1 VGLRAEPG
9 PNRVLTTGDRL
20 GIAPVPFGSRLF
32 TVRPDRLNQR
42 MPNVRTALLFVA
54 CGFGVA
60 GGASAQERTVDFAR
74 DVRPILSD
82 RCFAC
87 HGPDERAR
95 KAGLRLDL
103 RESAFG
109 RLRGGGRAIVPG
121 DPEASELLSRVGH
134 EDPEERMPPPE
145 AGDPLT
151 QAEQEVLRQWIAAGA
166 NWEEHWAFQPVRRRA
181 PNPPGPHVAREQSWI
196 DRFVFSRLQ
205 AEGLSPADEADPYTL
220 VRRVHLDLTGLPPT
234 PEEVEAFVGD
244 ERPDA
249 YERLVDRLL
258 ATERYG
264 EHMARYWL
272 DAARYGDTHGLH
284 LDNYR
289 EMWPYRDH
297 VIEAFRDNQPYDEFL
312 VEALAG
318 DLLPDAT
325 LDQKIATGFVRAH
338 VSTAEGG
345 SIVEEVYVRN
355 VVDRVD
361 TLGTVYLGLTVG
373 CAACHDHKF
382 DPITQRDYYQLFA
395 FLNNEDGSPMD
406 GNAKAHE
413 PVVKVPSAEQE
424 QRLAELTDEVAAAE
438 AAVVAAVEA
447 FPYAEPEPAGQ
458 EQPRVDTLWF
468 DDELP
473 GEGAGQGFDWVD
485 SPVFAGERAMARR
498 GEGVHQFF
506 VEMAGQKLRVG
517 EGDVLF
523 AHVWIDPANPPR
535 EVMFQWFGDGRGW
548 EHRAFWGED
557 VIGWGQP
564 GTPSRHRV
572 GELPATGRYVRLE
585 VPARDVGFLPGAV
598 VDGMAFTLHG
608 GRAVFDAAGIQSAVR
623 QEPEDLTWIDDAVPA
638 GAKPQGDGKTWS
650 FVGASEGGPAPHRG
664 AVALRR
670 SMGEGLN
677 QDFFTG
683 ANPPLELAAGDRLYA
698 HVWLD
703 PKDPPKGIQL
713 QFNDGNWNHRAR
725 WGGPCHGPGTPNGG
739 DFVVSEALPPLGEWV
754 RIEVG
759 IAEVG
764 LAPGS
769 KLNGW
774 AFTQVGGTV
783 YWDDAGVRTWSQHD
797 DMHLHSLAVWTR
809 RAAQDQSL
817 PAPVR
822 EAAAMAAPT
831 AEQQK
836 LVRDHFIR
844 DVYAGSRDA
853 IGALTQVK
861 ADLQKKRGELE
872 GQVPTTLVMRER
884 SEPKDAYMLRRGE
897 YDQKGDKVERLTPSF
912 LPPMAADLPR
922 NRLGLARWLVSGDN
936 PLTARVAVNRFWQQ
950 VFGVGLVKTAEDFG
964 NQGEPPS
971 HPALLDEL
979 SLRFRESGW
988 DVKALMR
995 ALVTSA
1001 TYRQSS
1007 AVGPEGYARDP
1018 ENRLLARGPRHR
1030 LDAEVVRDQ
1039 ALLLGGLLVEQLG
1052 GPGVKPPQPEG
1063 LWKAVGYV
1071 GSNTANFKSDRGP
1084 ENVHR
1089 RSIYTFWKRT
1099 SPPPQMAIFDA
1110 PSRESCRVRRERT
1123 NTPLQALLLMNDPQ
1137 FVECARGMA
1146 SRVLAQPGDVQER
1159 AAWALSVAL
1168 ARPAEP
1174 AEIAEVV
1181 ALVDEQRAAFAAD
1194 PDGARALIAIGDA
1207 PPDPALDPVD
1217 LAAWTVGA
1225 NLLMNLDELVQ
1236 KN

>member
-1 VGLRAEPG
+1 MSQVG
-9 PNRVLTTGDRL
+9 
-20 GIAPVPFGSRLF
+20 
-32 TVRPDRLNQR
+32 
-42 MPNVRTALLFVA
+42 
-54 CGFGVA
+54 
-60 GGASAQERTVDFAR
+60 AQEQVVDFAR

-87 HGPDERAR
+87 HGPDEKAR

-103 RESAFG
+103 REGAFG
-109 RLRGGGRAIVPG
+109 RLRSGGRAIVAG
-121 DPEASELLSRVGH
+121 DPEASELLLRIGH

-151 QAEQEVLRQWIAAGA
+151 PAEQDVLRRWIAVGA
-166 NWEEHWAFQPVRRRA
+166 PWEEHWAFQPVRRRA
-181 PNPPGPHVAREQSWI
+181 PRVSGAFAARERNWI
-196 DRFVFSRLQ
+196 DRFVFARLES
-205 AEGLSPADEADPYTL
+205 EGLTPADEADPYTL

-234 PEEVEAFVGD
+234 PEEVDAFVGD

-258 ATERYG
+258 ASDRYG

-297 VIEAFRDNQPYDEFL
+297 VIAAFRDNQPFDEFL

-325 LDQKIATGFVRAH
+325 LAQKIATGFVRAH

-413 PVVKVPSAEQE
+413 PVVKVASAEQQ
-424 QRLAELTDEVAAAE
+424 QRAEELTSARNE
-438 AAVVAAVEA
+438 AVAAVQAAVDA
-447 FPYAEPEPAGQ
+447 FEYAEPARVADER
-458 EQPRVDTLWF
+458 PRVDTLWF

-473 GEGAGQGFDWVD
+473 GAGGGQGFDWVD
-485 SPVFAGERAMARR
+485 SPVHSGTRAMARR
-498 GEGVHQFF
+498 GEGLHQHF

-517 EGDVLF
+517 DGDVLF
-523 AHVWIDPANPPR
+523 AHVWVDPANPPR
-535 EVMFQWFGDGRGW
+535 EIMLQWFGDGAGW

-557 VIGWGQP
+557 VIAWGVP
-564 GTPSRHRV
+564 GTVSRHRV
-572 GELPATGRYVRLE
+572 GDLPATGRYVRIA

-608 GRAVFDAAGIQSAVR
+608 GRAVFDAAGIESAVP
-623 QEPEDLTWIDDAVPA
+623 QEAEDIVWIDDALPA
-638 GAKPQGDGKTWS
+638 GANAQGDGPHWN
-650 FVGASEGGPAPHRG
+650 FVGATDGGPTPHRG
-664 AVALRR
+664 AVSLRR
-670 SMGEGLN
+670 SMGGGLN
-677 QDFFTG
+677 QDYFNG
-683 ANPPLELAAGDRLYA
+683 AADPLVLAAGDRLYA
-698 HVWLD
+698 HVWID
-703 PKDPPKGIQL
+703 PENAPKGIQL
-713 QFNDGNWNHRAR
+713 QFHAGNWNHRAR
-725 WGGPCHGPGTPNGG
+725 WGAPCHGAGAGNGA
-739 DFVVSEALPPLGEWV
+739 DFVVSEVVPPAGGWV
-754 RIEVG
+754 RLEVG
-759 IAEVG
+759 IADVG
-764 LAPGS
+764 LAPGA
-769 KLNGW
+769 KLDGW

-783 YWDDAGVRTWSQHD
+783 HWDDAGVRTWSQHD
-797 DMHLHSLAVWTR
+797 DRHLHSLAVWTR
-809 RAAQDQSL
+809 RAADDQSL

-822 EAAAMAAPT
+822 EAASASAPT
-831 AEQQK
+831 PAQQK

-844 DVYAGSRDA
+844 HVHDGSRSVIA
-853 IGALTQVK
+853 PLEQAV
-861 ADLQKKRGELE
+861 ADVEKQQRDLD
-872 GQVPTTLVMRER
+872 GQIPTTLVMRER
-884 SEPKDAYMLRRGE
+884 MEPKEAFILRRGE
-897 YDQKGDKVERLTPSF
+897 YDQKGDKVERATPAF
-912 LPPMAADLPR
+912 LPPMGSDLPR
-922 NRLGLARWLVSGDN
+922 NRLGLARWLVSDDN

-950 VFGVGLVKTAEDFG
+950 VFGTGLVKTAEDFG

-979 SLRFRESGW
+979 ALRYRESGW

-995 ALVTSA
+995 DLVLSA

-1039 ALLLGGLLVEQLG
+1039 ALLLSGLLVEQLG

-1071 GSNTANFKSDRGP
+1071 GSNTANFSADRGP
-1084 ENVHR
+1084 DKVHR

-1099 SPPPQMAIFDA
+1099 APPPQMAIFDA

-1123 NTPLQALLLMNDPQ
+1123 NTPLQALLLLNDPQ

-1146 SRVLAQPGDVQER
+1146 SRVLAQPGDVQAR
-1159 AAWALSVAL
+1159 AEWALSVVL
-1168 ARPAEP
+1168 ARPADP
-1174 AEIAEVV
+1174 AEVAEVA

-1194 PDGARALIAIGDA
+1194 PDSARALIAIGDA
-1207 PPDPALDPVD
+1207 PPDPALDPID

-1225 NLLMNLDELVQ
+1225 NLLFNLDELVQ

>member
-1 VGLRAEPG
+1 MLDA
-9 PNRVLTTGDRL
+9 
-20 GIAPVPFGSRLF
+20 
-32 TVRPDRLNQR
+32 RP
-42 MPNVRTALLFVA
+42 ALLAVA
-54 CGFGVA
+54 LLS
-60 GGASAQERTVDFAR
+60 GAVSQVGAQERAVDFAR

-87 HGPDERAR
+87 HGPDEKSR

-103 RESAFG
+103 REGAFG

-121 DPEASELLSRVGH
+121 DAEASEILRRIGH

-145 AGDPLT
+145 TGDPLT
-151 QAEQEVLRQWIAAGA
+151 AAEQDLLRRWIEAGA
-166 NWEEHWAFQPVRRRA
+166 PWEEHWAFQPIRRRA
-181 PNPPGPHVAREQSWI
+181 PQSSGPHAARERSWI
-196 DRFVFSRLQ
+196 DRFVFARLA
-205 AEGLSPADEADPYTL
+205 AEGLTPAPEADPYTL

-234 PEEVEAFVGD
+234 PEEVEAFVQD

-258 ATERYG
+258 ASDRYG
-264 EHMARYWL
+264 EHMARFWL

-297 VIEAFRDNQPYDEFL
+297 VIAAFRDNQPFDQFL

-325 LDQKIATGFVRAH
+325 LAQKIATGFVRAH

-413 PVVKVPSAEQE
+413 PVVKVASAAQE
-424 QRLAELTDEVAAAE
+424 QRAAELASARNDA
-438 AAVVAAVEA
+438 VAAVQAAVDA
-447 FPYAEPEPAGQ
+447 FEYAEPPVAEDAR
-458 EQPRVDTLWF
+458 PRVDTLWF

-473 GEGAGQGFDWVD
+473 GAGGGQGFDWVD
-485 SPVFAGERAMARR
+485 SPVHSGTRAMARR
-498 GEGVHQFF
+498 GEGLHQHF

-517 EGDVLF
+517 DGDVLF

-535 EVMFQWFGDGRGW
+535 EIMLQWFGDGRGW

-564 GTPSRHRV
+564 DTVSRHRV
-572 GELPATGRYVRLE
+572 GDLPATGRYVRLA

-608 GRAVFDAAGIQSAVR
+608 GRAVFDAAGIESAVP
-623 QEPEDLTWIDDAVPA
+623 QEAEDIVWIDDALPA
-638 GAKPQGDGKTWS
+638 GANAQGDGAHWN
-650 FVGASEGGPAPHRG
+650 FVGATDGGPAPHRG
-664 AVALRR
+664 AVSLRR
-670 SMGEGLN
+670 SMGGGLN
-677 QDFFTG
+677 QDYFTG
-683 ANPPLELAAGDRLYA
+683 AADPLALAAGDRLFA

-703 PKDPPKGIQL
+703 PENPPKGIQL
-713 QFNDGNWNHRAR
+713 QFHAGNWNHRAR
-725 WGGPCHGPGTPNGG
+725 WGAPCHGAGAGNGA
-739 DFVVSEALPPLGEWV
+739 DFVVSEAVPPAGGWV
-754 RIEVG
+754 RLEVG
-759 IAEVG
+759 IADVG
-764 LAPGS
+764 LAPGA
-769 KLNGW
+769 KLDGW

-783 YWDDAGVRTWSQHD
+783 HWDDAGVRTWSQHD
-797 DMHLHSLAVWTR
+797 DRHLQSLAVWTR
-809 RAAQDQSL
+809 RAADDPSL

-822 EAAAMAAPT
+822 EAASLAEPT
-831 AEQQK
+831 PAQQK

-844 DVYAGSRDA
+844 HVFAGSRDVIA
-853 IGALTQVK
+853 PLEQAV
-861 ADLQKKRGELE
+861 ADVEKQQRDLD
-872 GQVPTTLVMRER
+872 GQIPTTLVMRER
-884 SEPKDAYMLRRGE
+884 MEPKEAFLLRRGE
-897 YDQKGDKVERLTPSF
+897 YDQKGDKVERATPVF
-912 LPPMAADLPR
+912 LPPMANDLPR
-922 NRLGLARWLVSGDN
+922 NRLGLAQWLVGDDN
-936 PLTARVAVNRFWQQ
+936 PLTARVTVNRFWQQ
-950 VFGVGLVKTAEDFG
+950 VFGTGLVKTAEDFG

-979 SLRFRESGW
+979 ALRFRDSGW

-995 ALVTSA
+995 ELVLSA

-1007 AVGPEGYARDP
+1007 SVGRDGYARDP

-1039 ALLLGGLLVEQLG
+1039 ALLLGGLLVEQFG

-1071 GSNTANFKSDRGP
+1071 GSNTANFSADQGP
-1084 ENVHR
+1084 DKVHR

-1099 SPPPQMAIFDA
+1099 APPPQMAIFDA

-1123 NTPLQALLLMNDPQ
+1123 NTPLQALLLLNDPQ

-1146 SRVLAQPGDVQER
+1146 SRVLAQPGDVQTR

-1174 AEIAEVV
+1174 AEVAEVA

-1194 PDGARALIAIGDA
+1194 PDSARALIAIGDA
-1207 PPDPALDPVD
+1207 PPDPALDPID

-1225 NLLMNLDELVQ
+1225 NLLFNLDELVQ

>member
-1 VGLRAEPG
+1 MPDARS
-9 PNRVLTTGDRL
+9 VLL
-20 GIAPVPFGSRLF
+20 V
-32 TVRPDRLNQR
+32 V
-42 MPNVRTALLFVA
+42 ALLSGSVSQV
-54 CGFGVA
+54 G
-60 GGASAQERTVDFAR
+60 AQEQVVDFAR

-87 HGPDERAR
+87 HGPDEKAR

-103 RESAFG
+103 REGAFG
-109 RLRGGGRAIVPG
+109 RLRSGGRAIVAG
-121 DPEASELLSRVGH
+121 DPEASELLLRIGH

-151 QAEQEVLRQWIAAGA
+151 PAEQDVLRRWIAVGA
-166 NWEEHWAFQPVRRRA
+166 PWEEHWAFQPVRRRA
-181 PNPPGPHVAREQSWI
+181 PRVSGAFAARERNWI
-196 DRFVFSRLQ
+196 DRFVFARLES
-205 AEGLSPADEADPYTL
+205 EGLTPADEADPYTL

-234 PEEVEAFVGD
+234 PEEVDAFVGD

-258 ATERYG
+258 ASDRYG

-297 VIEAFRDNQPYDEFL
+297 VIAAFRDNQPFDEFL

-325 LDQKIATGFVRAH
+325 LAQKIATGFVRAH

-413 PVVKVPSAEQE
+413 PVVKVASAEQQ
-424 QRLAELTDEVAAAE
+424 QRAEELTSARNE
-438 AAVVAAVEA
+438 AVAAVQAAVDA
-447 FPYAEPEPAGQ
+447 FEYAEPARVADER
-458 EQPRVDTLWF
+458 PRVDTLWF

-473 GEGAGQGFDWVD
+473 GAGGGQGFDWVD
-485 SPVFAGERAMARR
+485 SPVHSGTRAMARR
-498 GEGVHQFF
+498 GEGLHQHF

-517 EGDVLF
+517 DGDVLF
-523 AHVWIDPANPPR
+523 AHVWVDPANPPR
-535 EVMFQWFGDGRGW
+535 EIMLQWFGDGAGW
-548 EHRAFWGED
+548 DHRAFWGED
-557 VIGWGQP
+557 VIAWGVP
-564 GTPSRHRV
+564 GTVSRHRV
-572 GELPATGRYVRLE
+572 GDLPATGRYVRIA

-608 GRAVFDAAGIQSAVR
+608 GRAVFDAAGIESAVP
-623 QEPEDLTWIDDAVPA
+623 QEAEDIVWIDDALPA
-638 GAKPQGDGKTWS
+638 GANAQGDGPHWN
-650 FVGASEGGPAPHRG
+650 FVGATDGGPTPHRG
-664 AVALRR
+664 AVSLRR
-670 SMGEGLN
+670 SMGGGLN
-677 QDFFTG
+677 QDYFNG
-683 ANPPLELAAGDRLYA
+683 AADPLVLAAGDRLYA
-698 HVWLD
+698 HVWID
-703 PKDPPKGIQL
+703 PTNAPKGIQL
-713 QFNDGNWNHRAR
+713 QFHAGNWNHRAR
-725 WGGPCHGPGTPNGG
+725 WGAPCHGAGAGNGA
-739 DFVVSEALPPLGEWV
+739 DFVVSEVVPPAGGWV
-754 RIEVG
+754 RLEVG
-759 IAEVG
+759 IADVG
-764 LAPGS
+764 LAPGA
-769 KLNGW
+769 KLDGW

-783 YWDDAGVRTWSQHD
+783 HWDDAGVRTWSQHD
-797 DMHLHSLAVWTR
+797 DRHLHSLAVWTR
-809 RAAQDQSL
+809 RAADDQSL

-822 EAAAMAAPT
+822 EAASASAPT
-831 AEQQK
+831 PAQQK

-844 DVYAGSRDA
+844 HVHDGSRGVIAPLEQAVTDVEK
-853 IGALTQVK
+853 QQR
-861 ADLQKKRGELE
+861 DLD
-872 GQVPTTLVMRER
+872 GQIPTTLVMRER
-884 SEPKDAYMLRRGE
+884 MEPKEAFILRRGE
-897 YDQKGDKVERLTPSF
+897 YDQKGDKVERATPAF
-912 LPPMAADLPR
+912 LPPMGSDLPR
-922 NRLGLARWLVSGDN
+922 NRLGLARWLVSDDN

-950 VFGVGLVKTAEDFG
+950 VFGTGLVKTAEDFG

-979 SLRFRESGW
+979 ALRYRESGW
-988 DVKALMR
+988 DVKVLMR
-995 ALVTSA
+995 DLVLSA

-1039 ALLLGGLLVEQLG
+1039 ALLLSGLLVEQLG

-1071 GSNTANFKSDRGP
+1071 GSNTANFSADRGP
-1084 ENVHR
+1084 DKVHR

-1099 SPPPQMAIFDA
+1099 APPPQMAIFDA

-1123 NTPLQALLLMNDPQ
+1123 NTPLQALLLLNDPQ

-1146 SRVLAQPGDVQER
+1146 SRVLAQPGDVQAR
-1159 AAWALSVAL
+1159 AEWALSVVL
-1168 ARPAEP
+1168 ARPADP
-1174 AEIAEVV
+1174 AEVAEVA

-1194 PDGARALIAIGDA
+1194 PDSARALIAIGDA
-1207 PPDPALDPVD
+1207 PPDPALDPID

-1225 NLLMNLDELVQ
+1225 NLLFNLDELVQ

>member
-1 VGLRAEPG
+1 MSQVG
-9 PNRVLTTGDRL
+9 
-20 GIAPVPFGSRLF
+20 
-32 TVRPDRLNQR
+32 
-42 MPNVRTALLFVA
+42 
-54 CGFGVA
+54 
-60 GGASAQERTVDFAR
+60 AQEQVVDFAR

-87 HGPDERAR
+87 HGPDEKAR

-103 RESAFG
+103 REGAFG
-109 RLRGGGRAIVPG
+109 RLRSGGRAIVAG
-121 DPEASELLSRVGH
+121 DPEASELLLRIGH

-151 QAEQEVLRQWIAAGA
+151 PAEQDVLRRWIAVGA
-166 NWEEHWAFQPVRRRA
+166 PWEEHWAFQPVRRRA
-181 PNPPGPHVAREQSWI
+181 PRVSGAFAARERNWI
-196 DRFVFSRLQ
+196 DRFVFARLES
-205 AEGLSPADEADPYTL
+205 EGLTPADEADPYTL

-234 PEEVEAFVGD
+234 PEEVDAFVGD

-258 ATERYG
+258 ASDRYG

-297 VIEAFRDNQPYDEFL
+297 VIAAFRDNQPFDEFL

-325 LDQKIATGFVRAH
+325 LAQKIATGFVRAH

-413 PVVKVPSAEQE
+413 PVVKVASAEQQ
-424 QRLAELTDEVAAAE
+424 QRAEELTSARNE
-438 AAVVAAVEA
+438 AVAAVQAAVDA
-447 FPYAEPEPAGQ
+447 FEYAEPARVADER
-458 EQPRVDTLWF
+458 PRVDTLWF

-473 GEGAGQGFDWVD
+473 GAGGGQGFDWVD
-485 SPVFAGERAMARR
+485 SPVHSGTRAMARR
-498 GEGVHQFF
+498 GEGLHQHF

-517 EGDVLF
+517 DGDVLF
-523 AHVWIDPANPPR
+523 AHVWVDPANPPR
-535 EVMFQWFGDGRGW
+535 EIMLQWFGDGAGW

-557 VIGWGQP
+557 VIAWGVP
-564 GTPSRHRV
+564 GTVSRHRV
-572 GELPATGRYVRLE
+572 GDLPATGRYVRIA

-608 GRAVFDAAGIQSAVR
+608 GRAVFDAAGIESAVP
-623 QEPEDLTWIDDAVPA
+623 QEAEDIVWIDDALPA
-638 GAKPQGDGKTWS
+638 GANAQGDGPHWN
-650 FVGASEGGPAPHRG
+650 FVGATDGGPTPHRG
-664 AVALRR
+664 AVSLRR
-670 SMGEGLN
+670 SMGGGLN
-677 QDFFTG
+677 QDYFNG
-683 ANPPLELAAGDRLYA
+683 AADPLVLAAGDRLYA
-698 HVWLD
+698 HVWID
-703 PKDPPKGIQL
+703 PENAPKGIQL
-713 QFNDGNWNHRAR
+713 QFHAGNWNHRAR
-725 WGGPCHGPGTPNGG
+725 WGAPCHGAGAGNGA
-739 DFVVSEALPPLGEWV
+739 DFVVSEVVPPAGGWV
-754 RIEVG
+754 RLEVG
-759 IAEVG
+759 IADVG
-764 LAPGS
+764 LAPGA
-769 KLNGW
+769 KLDGW

-783 YWDDAGVRTWSQHD
+783 HWDDAGVRTWSQHD
-797 DMHLHSLAVWTR
+797 DRHLHSLAVWTR
-809 RAAQDQSL
+809 RAADDQSL

-822 EAAAMAAPT
+822 EAASASAPT
-831 AEQQK
+831 PAQQK

-844 DVYAGSRDA
+844 HVHDGSRGVIA
-853 IGALTQVK
+853 PLEQAV
-861 ADLQKKRGELE
+861 ADVEKQQRDLD
-872 GQVPTTLVMRER
+872 GQIPTTLVMRER
-884 SEPKDAYMLRRGE
+884 MEPKEAFILRRGE
-897 YDQKGDKVERLTPSF
+897 YDQKGDKVERATPAF
-912 LPPMAADLPR
+912 LPPMGSDLPR
-922 NRLGLARWLVSGDN
+922 NRLGLARWLVSDDN

-950 VFGVGLVKTAEDFG
+950 VFGTGLVKTAEDFG

-979 SLRFRESGW
+979 ALRYRESGW

-995 ALVTSA
+995 DLVLSA

-1039 ALLLGGLLVEQLG
+1039 ALLLSGLLVEQLG

-1071 GSNTANFKSDRGP
+1071 GSNTANFSADRGP
-1084 ENVHR
+1084 DKVHR

-1099 SPPPQMAIFDA
+1099 APPPQMAIFDA

-1123 NTPLQALLLMNDPQ
+1123 NTPLQALLLLNDPQ

-1146 SRVLAQPGDVQER
+1146 SRVLAQPGDVQAR
-1159 AAWALSVAL
+1159 AEWALSVVL
-1168 ARPAEP
+1168 ARPADP
-1174 AEIAEVV
+1174 AEVAEVA

-1194 PDGARALIAIGDA
+1194 PDSARALIAIGDA
-1207 PPDPALDPVD
+1207 PPDPALDPID

-1225 NLLMNLDELVQ
+1225 NLLFNLDELVQ

>member
-1 VGLRAEPG
+1 MPDARS
-9 PNRVLTTGDRL
+9 VLL
-20 GIAPVPFGSRLF
+20 V
-32 TVRPDRLNQR
+32 V
-42 MPNVRTALLFVA
+42 ALLSGSVSQV
-54 CGFGVA
+54 G
-60 GGASAQERTVDFAR
+60 AQEQVVDFAR

-87 HGPDERAR
+87 HGPDEKAR

-103 RESAFG
+103 REGAFG
-109 RLRGGGRAIVPG
+109 RLRSGGRAIVAG
-121 DPEASELLSRVGH
+121 DPEASELLLRIGH

-151 QAEQEVLRQWIAAGA
+151 PAEQDVLRRWIAVGA
-166 NWEEHWAFQPVRRRA
+166 PWEEHWAFQPVRRRA
-181 PNPPGPHVAREQSWI
+181 PRVSGAFAARERNWI
-196 DRFVFSRLQ
+196 DRFVFARLES
-205 AEGLSPADEADPYTL
+205 EGLTPADEADPYTL

-234 PEEVEAFVGD
+234 PEEVDAFVGD

-258 ATERYG
+258 ASDRYG

-297 VIEAFRDNQPYDEFL
+297 VIAAFRDNQPFDEFL

-325 LDQKIATGFVRAH
+325 LAQKIATGFVRAH

-413 PVVKVPSAEQE
+413 PVVKVASAEQQ
-424 QRLAELTDEVAAAE
+424 QRAEELTSARNE
-438 AAVVAAVEA
+438 AVAAVQAAVDA
-447 FPYAEPEPAGQ
+447 FEYAEPARVADER
-458 EQPRVDTLWF
+458 PRVDTLWF

-473 GEGAGQGFDWVD
+473 GAGGGQGFDWVD
-485 SPVFAGERAMARR
+485 SPVHSGTRAMARR
-498 GEGVHQFF
+498 GEGLHQHF

-517 EGDVLF
+517 DGDVLF
-523 AHVWIDPANPPR
+523 AHVWVDPANPPR
-535 EVMFQWFGDGRGW
+535 EIMLQWFGDGAGW

-557 VIGWGQP
+557 VIAWGVP
-564 GTPSRHRV
+564 GTVSRHRV
-572 GELPATGRYVRLE
+572 GDLPATGRYVRIA

-608 GRAVFDAAGIQSAVR
+608 GRAVFDAAGIESAVP
-623 QEPEDLTWIDDAVPA
+623 QEAEDIVWIDDALPA
-638 GAKPQGDGKTWS
+638 GANAQGDGPHWN
-650 FVGASEGGPAPHRG
+650 FVGATDGGPTPHRG
-664 AVALRR
+664 AVSLRR
-670 SMGEGLN
+670 SMGGGLN
-677 QDFFTG
+677 QDYFNG
-683 ANPPLELAAGDRLYA
+683 AADPLVLAAGDRLYA
-698 HVWLD
+698 HVWID
-703 PKDPPKGIQL
+703 PENAPKGIQL
-713 QFNDGNWNHRAR
+713 QFHAGNWNHRAR
-725 WGGPCHGPGTPNGG
+725 WGAPCHGAGAGNGA
-739 DFVVSEALPPLGEWV
+739 DFVVSEVVPPAGGWV
-754 RIEVG
+754 RLEVG
-759 IAEVG
+759 IADVG
-764 LAPGS
+764 LAPGA
-769 KLNGW
+769 KLDGW

-783 YWDDAGVRTWSQHD
+783 HWDDAGVRTWSQHD
-797 DMHLHSLAVWTR
+797 DRHLHSLAVWTR
-809 RAAQDQSL
+809 RAADDQSL

-822 EAAAMAAPT
+822 EAASASAPT
-831 AEQQK
+831 PAQQK

-844 DVYAGSRDA
+844 HVHDGSRSVIA
-853 IGALTQVK
+853 PLEQAV
-861 ADLQKKRGELE
+861 ADVEKQQRDLD
-872 GQVPTTLVMRER
+872 GQIPTTLVMRER
-884 SEPKDAYMLRRGE
+884 MEPKEAFILRRGE
-897 YDQKGDKVERLTPSF
+897 YDQKGDKVERATPAF
-912 LPPMAADLPR
+912 LPPMGSDLPR
-922 NRLGLARWLVSGDN
+922 NRLGLARWLVSDDN

-950 VFGVGLVKTAEDFG
+950 VFGTGLVKTAEDFG

-979 SLRFRESGW
+979 ALRYRESGW

-995 ALVTSA
+995 DLVLSA

-1039 ALLLGGLLVEQLG
+1039 ALLLSGLLVEQLG

-1071 GSNTANFKSDRGP
+1071 GSNTANFSADRGP
-1084 ENVHR
+1084 DKVHR

-1099 SPPPQMAIFDA
+1099 APPPQMAIFDA

-1123 NTPLQALLLMNDPQ
+1123 NTPLQALLLLNDPQ

-1146 SRVLAQPGDVQER
+1146 SRVLAQPGDVQAR
-1159 AAWALSVAL
+1159 AEWALSVVL
-1168 ARPAEP
+1168 ARPADP
-1174 AEIAEVV
+1174 AEVAEVA

-1194 PDGARALIAIGDA
+1194 PDSARALIAIGDA
-1207 PPDPALDPVD
+1207 PPDPALDPID

-1225 NLLMNLDELVQ
+1225 NLLFNLDELVQ